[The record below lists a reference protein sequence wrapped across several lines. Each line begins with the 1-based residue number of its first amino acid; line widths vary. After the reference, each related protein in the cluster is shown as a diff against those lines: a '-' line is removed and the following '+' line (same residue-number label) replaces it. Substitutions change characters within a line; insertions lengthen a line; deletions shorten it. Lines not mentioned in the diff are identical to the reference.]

1 MSPQPLNSSQSGA
14 SQKLKFVPAGVLIE
28 RRREIDDLIA
38 RRAYEIFERRGAV
51 HGHDL
56 DDWLWAESEVLYPCR
71 HELEDLPEAL
81 VLKAEMPGDFTADEL
96 ELSIEPRRLMV
107 SGNRIVDA
115 IYGDQRGGHF
125 ERIPERIFHV
135 HELPVE
141 IDPSRTTA
149 ALQAGTLEV
158 IMPKARR
165 RIEP

>member
-51 HGHDL
+51 HG
-56 DDWLWAESEVLYPCR
+56 